1 MIQDDLSILLR
12 VLIVCVLAGILGWER
27 EASGKAAGVR
37 THILVGVAS
46 VLFTV
51 VGEFMAVSFRA
62 YGDHV
67 RFDAA
72 NLVGA
77 IVTGISF
84 LGAGMIIFKKENTDV
99 HGLTTAAGIV
109 TTAAIGI
116 LVGLER
122 YFLAAGSTAIVFG
135 VLRFAYIFEA
145 WFTTPENKQEQNE
158 QDDSVLKKKDSMNRS
173 SAESK
178 TSGDVSSDGDTQDR
192 RKAESSR

>member
-1 MIQDDLSILLR
+1 MFQDDLSILLR
-12 VLIVCVLAGILGWER
+12 VLVACLLSGVLGWER
-27 EASGKAAGVR
+27 ESAGKAAGLR
-37 THILVGVAS
+37 THILVGVAA

-51 VGEFMAVSFRA
+51 VGEFMAVSFRS

-84 LGAGMIIFKKENTDV
+84 LGAGMIFFKKGQSDV

-122 YFLAAGSTAIVFG
+122 YFLAAGSTAIVFF
-135 VLRFAYIFEA
+135 VLRFVNMFEVKYLE
-145 WFTTPENKQEQNE
+145 PDNKPNDE
-158 QDDSVLKKKDSMNRS
+158 
-173 SAESK
+173 
-178 TSGDVSSDGDTQDR
+178 
-192 RKAESSR
+192 

>member
-1 MIQDDLSILLR
+1 MFQDDLSILLR
-12 VLIVCVLAGILGWER
+12 VVIACVLSGILGWER
-27 EASGKAAGVR
+27 ESRGKAAGLR
-37 THILVGVAS
+37 THILVGVAA

-51 VGEFMAVSFRA
+51 VGEFMAVSFKE
-62 YGDHV
+62 YGPHV

-84 LGAGMIIFKKENTDV
+84 LGAGMIFFKKGRDHDV

-122 YFLAAGSTAIVFG
+122 YFLAAGSTAIVFF
-135 VLRFAYIFEA
+135 VLRFVNMFEVK
-145 WFTTPENKQEQNE
+145 FLDPEDKPEAE
-158 QDDSVLKKKDSMNRS
+158 NR
-173 SAESK
+173 ESHLPK
-178 TSGDVSSDGDTQDR
+178 
-192 RKAESSR
+192 E

>member
-1 MIQDDLSILLR
+1 MFQDDLSILLR
-12 VLIVCVLAGILGWER
+12 VLVACLLSGILGWER
-27 EASGKAAGVR
+27 ESRGKAAGLR

-51 VGEFMAVSFRA
+51 VGEFMAVSFKE
-62 YGDHV
+62 YGPHV

-77 IVTGISF
+77 IVTGVSF
-84 LGAGMIIFKKENTDV
+84 LGAGMIFFKKGQHDV

-122 YFLAAGSTAIVFG
+122 YFLAAGSTAIVFF
-135 VLRFAYIFEA
+135 VLRFVNIFELKFLDPSEKA
-145 WFTTPENKQEQNE
+145 HRDES
-158 QDDSVLKKKDSMNRS
+158 QD
-173 SAESK
+173 
-178 TSGDVSSDGDTQDR
+178 
-192 RKAESSR
+192 